1 MQLPKRKRNRLKDFD
16 YGDSQYYFITIC
28 TNEKLSIFGY
38 IKHNQMHLSNVGQNV
53 KECINNIEC
62 AYENVEVNK
71 YVIMPNH
78 IHMILAL
85 DKKDGIDI
93 PRVIKGLKAAISKT
107 SGKDLWQ
114 KSYFDHV
121 IRDERDYY
129 RIYEYVENNVLRW
142 DLDQYYN

>member
-1 MQLPKRKRNRLKDFD
+1 MRL
-16 YGDSQYYFITIC
+16 ST
-28 TNEKLSIFGY
+28 
-38 IKHNQMHLSNVGQNV
+38 VGQNV
-53 KECINNIEC
+53 KACINNIESV
-62 AYENVEVNK
+62 YENVEVDK

-93 PRVIKGLKAAISKT
+93 SRVIKGLKAAISKT

-114 KSYFDHV
+114 KSFFDHV
-121 IRDERDYY
+121 IRDERDYF
-129 RIYEYVENNVLRW
+129 RIYEYIENNVLRW